1 MNAASTF
8 SHALKEIRLAL
19 NNPFLLPMACTSVRM
34 LTRLRDQ
41 MHEFDRE
48 RTRGLIDEILMVV
61 DHIANKFPGAAA
73 KARETIMQRVNE
85 LEHGTRSNSSGCY
98 VGMDY
103 E

>member
-8 SHALKEIRLAL
+8 SHAPKQTLFAL

-34 LTRLRDQ
+34 LTLLRDQ
-41 MHEFDRE
+41 MHGFDRE
-48 RTRGLIDEILMVV
+48 RSRGLIDEILRVV
-61 DHIANKFPGAAA
+61 DHIANKSPGAAA

-85 LEHGTRSNSSGCY
+85 LEHGTRSISSGCY
-98 VGMDY
+98 IAMDC